1 MDKVSFDDYLENR
14 YKKQME
20 YYGKNSVKNQKRY
33 KKFQWTL
40 IILSALAPVLAALNG
55 TAVFTNGRDTVA
67 HSQVIQVALLIVSSI
82 VAILTTGLK
91 TFQYQELWVK
101 YRTAYEQLKP
111 EIYYYEFNVPPYNAA
126 GVDKELL
133 FVSRVESI
141 LNKEHIQW
149 PPAKD

>member
-20 YYGKNSVKNQKRY
+20 YYSKNASKNQKRY

-55 TAVFTNGRDTVA
+55 ITIVNNGQETAY
-67 HSQVIQVALLIVSSI
+67 HSQVLQVSLLIVSSI

-91 TFQYQELWVK
+91 TF
-101 YRTAYEQLKP
+101 
-111 EIYYYEFNVPPYNAA
+111 
-126 GVDKELL
+126 
-133 FVSRVESI
+133 
-141 LNKEHIQW
+141 
-149 PPAKD
+149 

>member
-20 YYGKNSVKNQKRY
+20 YYSKNAAKNQKRY

-40 IILSALAPVLAALNG
+40 IILSALTPVLAALNG
-55 TAVFTNGRDTVA
+55 TIIISNGQETA
-67 HSQVIQVALLIVSSI
+67 YHSQVLQVSLLIVSSI

-111 EIYYYEFNVPPYNAA
+111 EIYYYEFNVLPYNAS

-133 FVSRVESI
+133 FVTRVEGI
-141 LNKEHIQW
+141 LDKEHIQW